1 MNGICGQNGEQ
12 GHHLNVNATLP
23 SPKSWM
29 TRKGRT
35 MWPRQ
40 PFVRR
45 YCSDWVR
52 AMLRYCRLPRDS
64 PSLYHFFFFFYLLR
78 CCSSSQ
84 NKSFI
89 AISSWPCTR
98 TPRALIVLPASGII
112 NNPKSASST
121 SLSVSVFEGF
131 WVPVTLLP
139 STSFARRSIYRTDL
153 GRNTKDAVVGAAA
166 RMRGVGVGGGDQR
179 QECRLVRSVSSSR
192 ESPPSMSPI
201 CAWMG
206 G

>member
-1 MNGICGQNGEQ
+1 
-12 GHHLNVNATLP
+12 
-23 SPKSWM
+23 
-29 TRKGRT
+29 
-35 MWPRQ
+35 
-40 PFVRR
+40 
-45 YCSDWVR
+45 
-52 AMLRYCRLPRDS
+52 MLRYCRLPRDS
-64 PSLYHFFFFFYLLR
+64 PSLFHFFFFYLLR

-121 SLSVSVFEGF
+121 SPSVSVFEGF

-139 STSFARRSIYRTDL
+139 STSFARCSIYRTDL

-166 RMRGVGVGGGDQR
+166 RRGGSGWGGSEAGMSACE
-179 QECRLVRSVSSSR
+179 ECVLLARVSSINVTHLCLNGRPVRELVGADSR
-192 ESPPSMSPI
+192 WAGRDATVM
-201 CAWMG
+201 
-206 G
+206 